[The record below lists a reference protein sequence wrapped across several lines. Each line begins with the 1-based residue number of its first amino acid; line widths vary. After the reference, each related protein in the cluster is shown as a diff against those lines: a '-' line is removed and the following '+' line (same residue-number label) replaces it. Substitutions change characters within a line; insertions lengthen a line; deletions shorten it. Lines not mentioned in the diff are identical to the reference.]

1 MNRGTT
7 ERCWWCNAIS
17 SYYETANVLGRH
29 KMRYYCCPTCGFFQ
43 TEPPFWLAESYKSPM
58 TSYDLG
64 GSFNSCYAPGYGVGQ
79 PFLPSQIL
87 MEEDFAVAMRQ
98 AKEAAEQLTPSSKL
112 TRPICP

>member
-29 KMRYYCCPTCGFFQ
+29 KMRYYCCPTYGFIQ

-64 GSFNSCYAPGYGVGQ
+64 GSFNSCYAPGYGRWSTV
-79 PFLPSQIL
+79 FT
-87 MEEDFAVAMRQ
+87 VANLYWKKISLLQCGKRR
-98 AKEAAEQLTPSSKL
+98 KRLNN
-112 TRPICP
+112 